1 MSEHEEHSTHSQG
14 FYLLIGAILLVLTAT
29 TVGAAFVNLGPFNPV
44 VALLIATIK
53 ATLVV
58 LFFMHAKY
66 SPRRTQLVIIAGIFW
81 LALLLFMT
89 LSDYVS
95 RVDYRGV
102 HSPLTQVTCPGI
114 CQPSQDSP
122 CSRSLFRA

>member
-1 MSEHEEHSTHSQG
+1 V
-14 FYLLIGAILLVLTAT
+14 F
-29 TVGAAFVNLGPFNPV
+29 AAFVDLGRFNIV

-58 LFFMHAKY
+58 LIFMHAKY
-66 SPRRTQLVIIAGIFW
+66 APERTKLVIIAGVFW

-89 LSDYVS
+89 LSDYAT

-102 HSPLTQVTCPGI
+102 RYPLTQIIMPARG
-114 CQPSQDSP
+114 Q
-122 CSRSLFRA
+122 LG

>member
-1 MSEHEEHSTHSQG
+1 VTRVAENEHTEHIVKPATYMAIITS
-14 FYLLIGAILLVLTAT
+14 LLILTGL
-29 TVGAAFVNLGPFNPV
+29 TVYAAYVNLGRYNIV
-44 VALLIATIK
+44 VALAIATLK

-102 HSPLTQVTCPGI
+102 HSPLTNVTHPGI
-114 CQPSQDSP
+114 CQPS
-122 CSRSLFRA
+122 